1 MRRGSGIYVSVIAA
15 IAFVY
20 FVIVRF
26 DFPVEKVLEF
36 LWICVVLI
44 VAIILLA
51 APAALLIRWW
61 VNRKE

>member
-20 FVIVRF
+20 FVIDRF

-44 VAIILLA
+44 VAIILVA
-51 APAALLIRWW
+51 APVALLIRWW
-61 VNRKE
+61 ANRKK